1 MSPAEVVD
9 EVVTT
14 FASRVRATLASGR
27 RFALA
32 VPGGSFATRV
42 FPSLAT
48 LDLDWPRIDLTWV
61 DERVVPTSDPES
73 NQKAAHDLW
82 LSRLAGPGPRL
93 IAPPVAMG
101 GVAQV
106 AAGWQA
112 ALVTTLG
119 SPPRLDLAVVGVGS
133 DGHVASL
140 DCLDVWVAGVSDSPK
155 PPPAR
160 VTLTLATLAH
170 AREIWIV
177 AFGSSKAAAI
187 ADARRNPAS
196 MLPVAI
202 VARSGPQVRWI
213 LDSEADG

>member
-1 MSPAEVVD
+1 MPSAKPI
-9 EVVTT
+9 
-14 FASRVRATLASGR
+14 
-27 RFALA
+27 
-32 VPGGSFATRV
+32 V
-42 FPSLAT
+42 FFGEIML
-48 LDLDWPRIDLTWV
+48 
-61 DERVVPTSDPES
+61 
-73 NQKAAHDLW
+73 
-82 LSRLAGPGPRL
+82 RL
-93 IAPPVAMG
+93 
-101 GVAQV
+101 
-106 AAGWQA
+106 
-112 ALVTTLG
+112 
-119 SPPRLDLAVVGVGS
+119 SPPNRELLLQSAK
-133 DGHVASL
+133 
-140 DCLDVWVAGVSDSPK
+140 LDVWVAGVSDSPK